1 MKVRREK
8 AFVFSLFALRQRTLR
23 EDRTAAIRNYVA
35 IATRRRRR
43 ISQARFLFG
52 IRRGMKMEKNFVL
65 SNGVV
70 MPKIGF
76 GTYKST
82 DGSDERV
89 IGQALET
96 GYRLLD
102 TAAAYKNEEQ
112 VGKAMTRSGIS
123 RQEIFLTSKIWKTNL
138 GYEQTKTSFQES
150 LKRLQTDYLDLCLLH
165 WPKPDPEST
174 DWKELDRRSWRAL
187 EELYKEGKVRAIGV
201 SNFLPHHLENIRKT
215 AEIQPMVDQLEL
227 HAGYLQEAAVAYCK
241 EHQIQ
246 VQAWSPLGRRRIM
259 EQEQVQKMA
268 EKYQVSVA
276 QFLLRFL
283 LQLGIGVIPKASVPE
298 RMRQN
303 LELPEFTIEE
313 DDIWFLRGLP
323 QMGWSGEHPDLP
335 RVPAQQ

>member
-1 MKVRREK
+1 
-8 AFVFSLFALRQRTLR
+8 
-23 EDRTAAIRNYVA
+23 
-35 IATRRRRR
+35 
-43 ISQARFLFG
+43 
-52 IRRGMKMEKNFVL
+52 MEKNFVL
-65 SNGVV
+65 SNGVM

-89 IGQALET
+89 IGQALEA

-112 VGKAMTRSGIS
+112 VGKAMAQSGIS

-150 LKRLQTDYLDLCLLH
+150 LERLQTDYLDLCLLH

-174 DWKELDRRSWRAL
+174 DWKELDRESWRAL

-201 SNFLPHHLENIRKT
+201 SNFLPHHLENIRKS

-227 HAGYLQEAAVAYCK
+227 HVGYLQEAAVSYCK
-241 EHQIQ
+241 EHRIQ

-259 EQEQVQKMA
+259 EQEQVQKLA

-276 QFLLRFL
+276 QFLLRVL
-283 LQLGIGVIPKASVPE
+283 LQLEIGVIPKASASE

-313 DDIWFLRGLP
+313 EDLWFLRGLP

>member
-1 MKVRREK
+1 MRSCFE
-8 AFVFSLFALRQRTLR
+8 
-23 EDRTAAIRNYVA
+23 
-35 IATRRRRR
+35 
-43 ISQARFLFG
+43 
-52 IRRGMKMEKNFVL
+52 L
-65 SNGVV
+65 SNGVQ

-89 IGQALET
+89 IGQALEA

-112 VGKAMTRSGIS
+112 VGKAIARSGIS
-123 RQEIFLTSKIWKTNL
+123 RKEIFLTSKVWKTNL
-138 GYEQTKTSFQES
+138 GYENTKTSFQES
-150 LKRLQTDYLDLCLLH
+150 LERLQTDYLDLCLLH
-165 WPKPDPEST
+165 WPKPDPESA
-174 DWKELDRRSWRAL
+174 DWKELDRESWRAL

-201 SNFLPHHLENIRKT
+201 SNFLPHHLVNIQKT

-227 HAGYLQEAAVAYCK
+227 HVGYLQETAVAYCK

-268 EKYQVSVA
+268 EKYQVSVS

-313 DDIWFLRGLP
+313 EDLWFLRGLP